1 MDGIH
6 GADLSKLKL
15 DRKFEADVI
24 AIARK
29 LAAQWRFHLKDNPLA
44 LRQERPKWSLG
55 KAVKQP
61 YSLRLHL
68 VQHWRAPGLQA
79 AVVVGQACG
88 FLAAAYEL
96 LQFTTGGFHRDIQ
109 KELL

>member
-1 MDGIH
+1 MGGKPPVNPKIRARPKTSRPRWIH
-6 GADLSKLKL
+6 
-15 DRKFEADVI
+15 R
-24 AIARK
+24 
-29 LAAQWRFHLKDNPLA
+29 KDNSPT
-44 LRQERPKWSLG
+44 LRQEAEKTDFF
-55 KAVKQP
+55 
-61 YSLRLHL
+61 LRLHL